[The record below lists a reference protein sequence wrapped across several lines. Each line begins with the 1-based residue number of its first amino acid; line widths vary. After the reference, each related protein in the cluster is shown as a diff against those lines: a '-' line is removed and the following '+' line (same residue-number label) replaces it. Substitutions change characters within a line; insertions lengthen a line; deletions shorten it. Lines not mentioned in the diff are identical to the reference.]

1 MRISADLFSKTCLP
15 EINDDFPEIDH
26 KILGA
31 SYFGP
36 NMATSH
42 ELTVTAP
49 SYAEVY
55 RKANGEKNR
64 KSIFKKLK
72 KKNCEFHILA
82 NDIMFHR

>member
-15 EINDDFPEIDH
+15 EINDDFPEIDQ

-42 ELTVTAP
+42 ELRVP
-49 SYAEVY
+49 GLCRSLQKCEW
-55 RKANGEKNR
+55 KKNH
-64 KSIFKKLK
+64 KKTKKK